1 MYGGL
6 VNSLSWKSLSFS
18 FQINYNI
25 GGWDIPTYA
34 AIYFSD
40 GYDIFTQNQAI
51 ETYLYRW
58 RQPGDLST
66 YPRVSTTSTKSNMDS
81 TRNLYSMTKFN
92 LTNLTLS
99 WTLPQRW
106 LRRIKVDSASI
117 SLTGYNV
124 YLFTPDQS
132 RTLNSYKTLSNG
144 FPVNRNFTLGLN
156 ASF

>member
-1 MYGGL
+1 M
-6 VNSLSWKSLSFS
+6 
-18 FQINYNI
+18 
-25 GGWDIPTYA
+25 A
-34 AIYFSD
+34 AT
-40 GYDIFTQNQAI
+40 GNQAV

-58 RQPGDLST
+58 REPGDVAT
-66 YPRVSTTSTKSNMDS
+66 YPKVSQTSTKSGMNS
-81 TRNLYSMTKFN
+81 TRFLYSMTKFN
-92 LTNLTLS
+92 LSTFTLT
-99 WTLPQRW
+99 WTLPRRW
-106 LRRIKVDSASI
+106 LDRLKMDSLSL